1 MNHGMDLYI
10 VTDREASRGRSHLE
24 MARRSLAGGADV
36 IQLRDKTLAGRDLL
50 SLAREMAVLV
60 RSHQA
65 LFIVNDRLD
74 IALAAGADGVHLGQ
88 DDLPVSAARAIAPP
102 PFIIGVSVGSAHEAM
117 EAESDGADY
126 VALSPVFSTP
136 TKQDAGPGHGLETL
150 MAIRSAVA
158 VPVIAIGGV
167 GLHNVEDVIRAGADG
182 VAVISAVLGEEDV
195 EDATRMMK
203 ARVLQAKK
211 GR

>member
-88 DDLPVSAARAIAPP
+88 DDLPVSAARTIAPP